1 MSEHVLDLSTRYIDS
16 GRADGPPNR
25 ISHDLSELEDNVALV
40 EAFSHMLVVNTDEG
54 LVAFDSSG
62 PASGQRV
69 IESLRRWDRSHIHT
83 LIYTHGHIDHIGG
96 SRAIAEEARSSDR
109 KLPEVVGHANLS
121 SRMNR
126 YRATEGYNKVIN
138 NSQFGG

>member
-25 ISHDLSELEDNVALV
+25 ISHDLSELEDNVALI

-69 IESLRRWDRSHIHT
+69 IESLRR
-83 LIYTHGHIDHIGG
+83 
-96 SRAIAEEARSSDR
+96 
-109 KLPEVVGHANLS
+109 
-121 SRMNR
+121 
-126 YRATEGYNKVIN
+126 
-138 NSQFGG
+138 